1 MILIDDIDNAFEYY
15 DLDDKYRVRCYKC
28 ASSINSN
35 KLFLDTFNKMYNLLN
50 NEDFSKIKELWK
62 YKEVNELFPN
72 HIDPFVTNLMILLS
86 YKTSQAN
93 IIKYKLDQEQIVINK
108 NRIKEC
114 FVNDLERRNY
124 GSVRIS
130 QMLWAY
136 YFVRVKLIE
145 VGRLQYELLE
155 TTNDKSIIK
164 IHIPGGNK
172 LDFDKVMDS
181 IELSKEKLKEVF
193 HINNIVFKCNSWLL
207 SNQLNKLI
215 DKNTNIYKF
224 YSLFDVLDGEECTHD
239 LLNFVFNI
247 KECNN
252 YNELPEETSLQKIIK
267 NELINGTVF
276 NIGIGALKGVDPNE

>member
-1 MILIDDIDNAFEYY
+1 MILIDDIDRAFEYY
-15 DLDDKYRVRCYKC
+15 DLDDKYRNRCYEC
-28 ASSINSN
+28 VNSINSK
-35 KLFLDTFNKMYNLLN
+35 KLFLDSFNKMYNLLN

-155 TTNDKSIIK
+155 RTNDKSIIK

-193 HINNIVFKCNSWLL
+193 HINNMVYKCNSWLL

-247 KECNN
+247 KGCNN
-252 YNELPEETSLQKIIK
+252 YNELPEETSLQKMIK

-276 NIGIGALKGVDPNE
+276 NIGIGTLKGVDPNE